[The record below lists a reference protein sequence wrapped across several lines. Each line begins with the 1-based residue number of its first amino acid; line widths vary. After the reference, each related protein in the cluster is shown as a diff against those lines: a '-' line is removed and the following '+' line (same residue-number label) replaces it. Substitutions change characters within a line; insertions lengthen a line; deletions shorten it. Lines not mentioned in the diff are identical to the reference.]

1 MQNNMQPDKAKT
13 PGFDWDDDE
22 LEDLTPKEP
31 IPTKG
36 PILLTTYLGYDI
48 YKAIADGAFYQEQG
62 VKYLYNAKPRTG
74 AREIIRCTNLAATI
88 RMVESSLGRLEDSRL
103 VMAPDGTITTKRARM
118 QYLAE
123 VIAATENRIFCLK
136 EAKELVILLGDKE
149 CLEAFHRDFS
159 FECYY
164 AAVKVVLEAAK
175 RKGIQVSLGCGY
187 TDIPGSPIDERQ
199 LQVKTALLQI
209 RRDGDEEPTPER
221 STRIRR
227 ARAAQ
232 LMTLDEVVETFDS
245 QAVWIESKASAGV
258 TLAIYSREHYPNIYF
273 QTPFGDTYYHGYSYG
288 KSWRCWTDRPTEEI
302 RKSAEWDA

>member
-1 MQNNMQPDKAKT
+1 MQNNMPDKT
-13 PGFDWDDDE
+13 TGFDWDEDE

-48 YKAIADGAFYQEQG
+48 YKEIADGAMYTERG
-62 VKYLYNAKPRTG
+62 IRYLYLAKERRGSQGYTRHITLCAAISEIERQLG
-74 AREIIRCTNLAATI
+74 ALDN
-88 RMVESSLGRLEDSRL
+88 GRL

-118 QYLAE
+118 QYLTE
-123 VIAATENRIFCLK
+123 TIMATENRIFCLK
-136 EAKELVILLGDKE
+136 EAKELAILLGDQ
-149 CLEAFHRDFS
+149 EARSTFDRSLS
-159 FECYY
+159 FEWYY
-164 AAVKVVLEAAK
+164 AGVKAVLEAAK
-175 RKGIQVSLGCGY
+175 RKGIEVTLACGY
-187 TDIPGSPIDERQ
+187 TDIPGNPDSTQSWI
-199 LQVKTALLQI
+199 KTSIIQI
-209 RRDGDEEPTPER
+209 RKDSDEEPTPER

-232 LMTLDEVVETFDS
+232 LMTLDEVTETFAS

-288 KSWRCWTDRPTEEI
+288 KSWRCWTERPTDTA
-302 RKSAEWDA
+302 RKSAEWEEQERG